1 MSGPGLVV
9 AATTDLFT
17 STSHDMFLPKPDVT
31 DTIARIIVQ
40 PLDTSFVILCEPVG
54 SKGVSASKNNS
65 VAQKDE
71 LFVPV
76 NFFYINFFISNYCA

>member
-1 MSGPGLVV
+1 MSGPGIDV

-31 DTIARIIVQ
+31 DTVVRIIVQ
-40 PLDTSFVILCEPVG
+40 PLDTSLVIDCDPAG
-54 SKGVSASKNNS
+54 SEGVSASKDDS

-71 LFVPV
+71 LFLSV
-76 NFFYINFFISNYCA
+76 NFFYSDFY